1 MLTAWGEDPDPYSDG
16 APCTGSNACLSHPA
30 PRDGGSGSG
39 HRRSIDCYCCYH
51 LSVIYETVAE
61 SFFVSK
67 ENQTSDHPQ
76 LLTWARYYS
85 AGRRGDEG

>member
-1 MLTAWGEDPDPYSDG
+1 MHLGMWVDDSRNLFAG
-16 APCTGSNACLSHPA
+16 ACIHE
-30 PRDGGSGSG
+30 
-39 HRRSIDCYCCYH
+39 IDCYCCYH